1 MGKHINTGA
10 IASAAKSVV
19 GQFQGQ
25 LKSLATS
32 KIDVSTVEG
41 LKEKAKS
48 LASGNIGID
57 TFKDMLPDMKD
68 AMEVSPDEIMSQIT
82 SETGNVDMN
91 LDGAFKD
98 TFSELSSQF
107 SNMDGGIGS

>member
-32 KIDVSTVEG
+32 KIDVSTVES

-48 LASGNIGID
+48 LAGGNIGID
-57 TFKDMLPDMKD
+57 TFKDMVPSIKD
-68 AMEVSPDEIMSQIT
+68 AMEVSPDEVMSQIT
-82 SETGNVDMN
+82 SETGNIDMD
-91 LDGAFKD
+91 LDGAFND

-107 SNMDGGIGS
+107 NNMDGGIGS

>member
-32 KIDVSTVEG
+32 KIDVSTVAG

-57 TFKDMLPDMKD
+57 TFKDMVPNIKD
-68 AMEVSPDEIMSQIT
+68 AMEISPEEVMSQIT
-82 SETGNVDMN
+82 SETGNVDMD
-91 LDGAFKD
+91 LDGAFND